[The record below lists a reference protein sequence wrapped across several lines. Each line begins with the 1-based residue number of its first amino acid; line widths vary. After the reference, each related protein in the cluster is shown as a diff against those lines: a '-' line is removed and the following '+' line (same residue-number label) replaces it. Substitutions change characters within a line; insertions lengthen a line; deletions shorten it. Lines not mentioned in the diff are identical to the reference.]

1 MFSVQARGGYI
12 MAEQQAPNT
21 PPEPVHQPGTGKGEE
36 QVSKKKEAGRQ
47 DTGTQ
52 DEAQRPSGTSTG
64 RDSSSVSPTKP
75 IDPES
80 PNIPTP

>member
-1 MFSVQARGGYI
+1 
-12 MAEQQAPNT
+12 MAEQQAPKT
-21 PPEPVHQPGTGKGEE
+21 LPEPVHQPGVGKGEE
-36 QVSKKKEAGRQ
+36 KVSKEKKEAGRQ

-52 DEAQRPSGTSTG
+52 GEAQRPTGTSTG

-80 PNIPTP
+80 PNMPTP

>member
-1 MFSVQARGGYI
+1 
-12 MAEQQAPNT
+12 MAEQESSKT
-21 PPEPVHQPGTGKGEE
+21 PPEPIHQPGVGKGEE
-36 QVSKKKEAGRQ
+36 TPSKEKKEAGRQ

-52 DEAQRPSGTSTG
+52 GKAERPTGTSTG

-80 PNIPTP
+80 PNMPTP